1 MLRRY
6 DFNYVFTVS
15 FFYGLTHTPPQYSC
29 SVTATVALSNRTE
42 NTTTTTERW
51 AEQRNRDNYTKYQRA
66 QKPHV
71 EILVFQF
78 NQS

>member
-1 MLRRY
+1 MKTF
-6 DFNYVFTVS
+6 DNAGKIAPNPKPC
-15 FFYGLTHTPPQYSC
+15 FYTHTPPQYSC

-51 AEQRNRDNYTKYQRA
+51 AEQRNRKHEIPKGP
-66 QKPHV
+66 KPHV